1 VRNLLNDFK
10 KFIERGNVVDL
21 AVAVI
26 LGIAFGAVVKAF
38 TDKVL
43 MPLIAAITGGERVA
57 FDYTLAVRGTEIQ
70 WGAFVTEFVN
80 FLIIAFSVFIIVK
93 AFEAAK
99 NLRHQ
104 ADDDKE
110 IKITEVEVLEEI
122 RDLLAAQER
131 REQRTSS
138 ALRE

>member
-26 LGIAFGAVVKAF
+26 LGIAFGAVVKAL
-38 TDKVL
+38 TEKVI
-43 MPLIAAITGGERVA
+43 MPLITVLTGGNRVG
-57 FDYTLAVRGTEIQ
+57 FDYTVTIRGTDIA
-70 WGAFVTEFVN
+70 WGAFVTEVVN
-80 FLIIAFSVFIIVK
+80 FLIIAFSVFVIVK
-93 AFEAAK
+93 AIEAAK
-99 NLRHQ
+99 NLRRR
-104 ADDDKE
+104 ADDDQE
-110 IKITEVEVLEEI
+110 IKLTEVEVLEEI